1 MKGSWVLLSVA
12 LAAAC
17 GHKPGTTA
25 AAATP
30 TGDSATSSAT
40 PAAAPAQVTQEATQL
55 GREVF
60 ELVDK
65 TMGYYSAHFG
75 DFPRNVN
82 AIGVDSLTSTTVRR
96 LAIHGKV
103 PTITAAYRHPAGHAI
118 TSCSGTNKVLED
130 SMLNGGPYTVDCT
143 LADGSLRA
151 ITVGG

>member
-17 GHKPGTTA
+17 GHKPGTA
-25 AAATP
+25 AAAEP
-30 TGDSATSSAT
+30 AADSAASSA
-40 PAAAPAQVTQEATQL
+40 PAAGPAQVTQEATQL

-130 SMLNGGPYTVDCT
+130 SMLNGAPYTVDCT
-143 LADGSLRA
+143 LADGSIRS

>member
-1 MKGSWVLLSVA
+1 MRASWALLSVA

-17 GHKPGTTA
+17 GHKAGTSA
-25 AAATP
+25 AAAP
-30 TGDSATSSAT
+30 AADSAASVP
-40 PAAAPAQVTQEATQL
+40 PAATPAQVTQEATQL

-75 DFPRNVN
+75 EFPRNVN
-82 AIGVDSLTSTTVRR
+82 AIGVDSLTPTTVRR
-96 LAIHGKV
+96 LAVHGKI
-103 PTITAAYRHPAGHAI
+103 PTVTAAFRRPASHAV
-118 TSCSGTNKVLED
+118 TACSATNKVLED

-143 LADGSLRA
+143 LADGSVRS